1 MFYVFCHGSCASW
14 DYRPHLW
21 PKLTAAHSTNHGTA
35 AHQLSQVGA
44 PIETTSNTYN
54 GEIKYY
60 QSQLH
65 CDFDNN
71 SNNNNNDNNNNN
83 SNDNNNLI

>member
-21 PKLTAAHSTNHGTA
+21 PKLTAAHQPSK
-35 AHQLSQVGA
+35 VGA

-65 CDFDNN
+65 CDFDHILFPSSQTIDDISVYN
-71 SNNNNNDNNNNN
+71 SW
-83 SNDNNNLI
+83 